1 VVLARRGAFAAAT
14 VLALGAGTVA
24 TAALISLIEPGFA
37 MRTILPATLGWALL
51 IGALGARVRM
61 GGIVRA
67 LGWGVG
73 LILVG
78 LALAGVWVM
87 VAGGYKQLWTALA
100 ADVQRAAAFGKPIL
114 VVRPVTATLIDVY
127 APGVLAPLQ
136 IPNLDE
142 QPPASAAPDDL
153 IWFAYHDSPRF
164 APFHAQLAARG
175 YRRIMHQYYERP
187 LYLDLYA
194 GPDAQPGRVL
204 DLNGA
209 FAGGAGDA
217 PGWLLPPGSTLEPA
231 PEGGRQLR
239 LAGSDPPG
247 RRAWQQ
253 VSAQPGGLYT
263 LVVAAQAA
271 LQGNGQAT
279 VALTCQDSGGAPLS
293 TSTPEA
299 ALPNDGQWYGIKL
312 AVLCPPATSHLAVIL
327 QATGSGSAAFRA
339 VTLSEALPPAP

>member
-1 VVLARRGAFAAAT
+1 
-14 VLALGAGTVA
+14 
-24 TAALISLIEPGFA
+24 
-37 MRTILPATLGWALL
+37 
-51 IGALGARVRM
+51 
-61 GGIVRA
+61 VRA

-127 APGVLAPLQ
+127 APG
-136 IPNLDE
+136 
-142 QPPASAAPDDL
+142 
-153 IWFAYHDSPRF
+153 
-164 APFHAQLAARG
+164 
-175 YRRIMHQYYERP
+175 
-187 LYLDLYA
+187 
-194 GPDAQPGRVL
+194 
-204 DLNGA
+204 
-209 FAGGAGDA
+209 
-217 PGWLLPPGSTLEPA
+217 WLLPPGSTLEPA

-239 LAGSDPPG
+239 LAGGDPPG

>member
-1 VVLARRGAFAAAT
+1 
-14 VLALGAGTVA
+14 
-24 TAALISLIEPGFA
+24 
-37 MRTILPATLGWALL
+37 
-51 IGALGARVRM
+51 
-61 GGIVRA
+61 
-67 LGWGVG
+67 
-73 LILVG
+73 
-78 LALAGVWVM
+78 
-87 VAGGYKQLWTALA
+87 
-100 ADVQRAAAFGKPIL
+100 
-114 VVRPVTATLIDVY
+114 
-127 APGVLAPLQ
+127 
-136 IPNLDE
+136 
-142 QPPASAAPDDL
+142 
-153 IWFAYHDSPRF
+153 
-164 APFHAQLAARG
+164 
-175 YRRIMHQYYERP
+175 MHQYYERP

-194 GPDAQPGRVL
+194 GPNAQPGRVL

-209 FAGGAGDA
+209 FAGGADDA

-239 LAGSDPPG
+239 LAGGDPPG